1 MFERGIEVTQKEVEK
16 LYSYFYACEDRLEA
30 AYKDCNYRYVRR
42 DLDSV
47 DLLEEIIALERLN
60 AFKDFKADVL
70 KLLNLMGD
78 I

>member
-1 MFERGIEVTQKEVEK
+1 MTTKEKDK
-16 LYSYFYACEDRLEA
+16 LLAYLYICEDRLEA

-78 I
+78 V